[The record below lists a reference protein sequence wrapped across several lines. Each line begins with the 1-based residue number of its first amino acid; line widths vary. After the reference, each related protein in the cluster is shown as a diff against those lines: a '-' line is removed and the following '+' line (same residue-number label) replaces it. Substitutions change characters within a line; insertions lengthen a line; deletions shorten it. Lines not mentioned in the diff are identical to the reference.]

1 MSTNKINKIM
11 ASMPWNKAKKA
22 AYISEIRRRYDYN
35 QPVPTILSCECT
47 GGIIYHNLGLP
58 FNSPTINLFFSAN
71 DFIKFVTNLEYYL
84 QQRLVFSTENHCS
97 YPVASLDDITI
108 NFLHY
113 NSIAEAKDSWERR
126 AKRVDLERIYVITND
141 FELEKDNYTVF
152 DNITNCR
159 AKIMFTKFEDEAKK
173 PNRFLLHR
181 EQGGYLPRYSVL
193 QRDGFREFEKVFDYV
208 EFLKL

>member
-1 MSTNKINKIM
+1 MGTNKINKIM
-11 ASMPWNKAKKA
+11 ASMPWNKAKKN
-22 AYISEIRRRYDYN
+22 AYISEIRRRYDYT

-84 QQRLVFSTENHCS
+84 QQRLVFSSENQCS
-97 YPVASLDDITI
+97 YPVATLGDITI

-113 NSIAEAKDSWERR
+113 HSITEAKDSWERR
-126 AKRVDLERIYVITND
+126 AKRVDLDHVFVITHD
-141 FELEKDNYTVF
+141 YKLTKENYVAF

-181 EQGGYLPRYSVL
+181 EQGGYLPCYSVL
-193 QRDGFREFEKVFDYV
+193 QSDGFREFEKVFDYV
-208 EFLKL
+208 EFLKK